1 MYSLRKITPCLL
13 CVFWC
18 LCGEEGYAQELRKA
32 FFDERVLFSYHEN
45 RYSKVR
51 FGAVTEDGFYTYY
64 LKVKGSDEEDIL
76 TVCKANLSHC
86 GLDTGLVK
94 PYWYSSDGSL
104 MLFSATTIVE
114 KKAIDADGVAYEAFP
129 ACPATDNEGPSAY
142 GGDCYELVEESRDK
156 TFSITYWIGP
166 KSLHR
171 SKSSAVK
178 QARVILKSIVVK

>member
-1 MYSLRKITPCLL
+1 MYSFRQITSCLI
-13 CVFWC
+13 CVFLC
-18 LCGEEGYAQELRKA
+18 LCDAVTYAREPKRVFL
-32 FFDERVLFSYHEN
+32 DERVVFFYPAS

-64 LKVKGSDEEDIL
+64 LKVRGLDAEDIL

-86 GLDTGLVK
+86 GLDTGAVK

-114 KKAIDADGVAYEAFP
+114 KKAIKDDEVAYEAFP

-142 GGDCYELVEESRDK
+142 GGDCYELVEGSRDK
-156 TFSITYWIGP
+156 TLSITYWIGP

-171 SKSSAVK
+171 SKSNAVK
-178 QARVILKSIVVK
+178 QARTILKSVVVR